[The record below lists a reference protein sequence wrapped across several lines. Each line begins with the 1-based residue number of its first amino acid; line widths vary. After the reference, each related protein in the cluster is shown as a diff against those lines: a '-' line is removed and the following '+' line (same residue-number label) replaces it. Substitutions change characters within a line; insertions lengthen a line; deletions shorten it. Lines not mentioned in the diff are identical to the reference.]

1 MEGDS
6 NHQKEKKE
14 RTDAQKQALLKARE
28 RAVEVRQQNAE
39 LRRKEAEV
47 TRAKEAAEKV
57 ARREQIEK
65 EYDDM
70 HKQEPEEEEEVVVQ
84 KKPKKVKRRVVVVQD
99 SSSSEEEIEVRLPKA
114 KQKKT
119 ADQSMY
125 ERSMQKMFTLG

>member
-1 MEGDS
+1 MEEDTS
-6 NHQKEKKE
+6 SQKPTEKKG

-47 TRAKEAAEKV
+47 TKAKEAAEKV
-57 ARREQIEK
+57 TRKESIEK
-65 EYDDM
+65 EYEDM
-70 HKQEPEEEEEVVVQ
+70 HKQEEEEEVVVQ

-114 KQKKT
+114 KQKKK

-125 ERSMQKMFTLG
+125 DRSMQKMFAL